1 MEFQTTING
10 KEALKLVV
18 VEVKM
23 ETEEENKCKD
33 NLQQNLEEVFT
44 RILDNKHAST
54 SNVEE

>member
-23 ETEEENKCKD
+23 ETEEENK
-33 NLQQNLEEVFT
+33 
-44 RILDNKHAST
+44 
-54 SNVEE
+54 